1 MLKYIIFKTI
11 LILFY
16 HLLLHLPS
24 GFFPLEFSTKL
35 FYALLISCH
44 ACCIFCQ
51 LLRFYHSNDFCQS
64 IYVMKLVLVQMS
76 PLASYFLSLKFRY
89 SFSILFLL
97 LISSNYVLL
106 LILEIEFYSH
116 REVRVQ
122 LRFFLYSNLRVLDKA
137 QEDRL

>member
-16 HLLLHLPS
+16 HLILYLPS
-24 GFFPLEFSTKL
+24 GFFPLEF
-35 FYALLISCH
+35 YALPISCH

-51 LLRFYHSNDFCQS
+51 LLRFYHSNDFWQS
-64 IYVMKLVLVQMS
+64 LYVMKLVFVQMS
-76 PLASYFLSLKFRY
+76 PLASYFLSVKCRY
-89 SFSILFLL
+89 SFSIPSF

-106 LILEIEFYSH
+106 RLEIEFYSH
-116 REVRVQ
+116 REVQVQ
-122 LRFFLYSNLRVLDKA
+122 LLSFLYSNLRVFDKA